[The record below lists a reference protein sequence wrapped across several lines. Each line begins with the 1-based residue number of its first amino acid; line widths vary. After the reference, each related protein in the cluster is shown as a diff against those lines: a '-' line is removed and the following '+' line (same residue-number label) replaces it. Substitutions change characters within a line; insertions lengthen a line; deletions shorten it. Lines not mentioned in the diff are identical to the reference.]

1 MEPQRYRQAL
11 ERSSLVKDFEM
22 LPFGDLTE
30 IGERGN
36 NLSGRQKQRVQ
47 LARALYQDA
56 DIYLLDDPFRA
67 VDAHTSTNLFND
79 YVMGSLS
86 GKTVLLVTH
95 QVEFLRAF
103 DSILLISGGKIMK
116 SGTFDELLSKSEEFQ
131 DLVNAQKT
139 TFVPKCQVVYASKR
153 PKAAEIELANNVSS
167 EERDDVGSLKGDQ
180 LIKAKEREVGDAGL
194 KPYIQYLKHD
204 KGFLYFSMAV
214 IVHTMFVVGQCVQSY
229 KLAIDLQ
236 DSNVSRLKLINVC
249 TVIGFGLI
257 LLLILRSLLTVK
269 LGLDASKSVYS
280 TQSSSLFF
288 APMSFFDSTP
298 LGRMLSRVSSDLS
311 IVDIELPFLINFTV
325 GSIIISYS
333 TYVILCFVAPEIVL
347 VIVLMIYVTI
357 LVQRYYNASAKE
369 LMRLNGTTKSLVANL

>member
-1 MEPQRYRQAL
+1 
-11 ERSSLVKDFEM
+11 
-22 LPFGDLTE
+22 
-30 IGERGN
+30 
-36 NLSGRQKQRVQ
+36 
-47 LARALYQDA
+47 
-56 DIYLLDDPFRA
+56 
-67 VDAHTSTNLFND
+67 
-79 YVMGSLS
+79 MGALS
-86 GKTVLLVTH
+86 GKTVLLI
-95 QVEFLRAF
+95 A
-103 DSILLISGGKIMK
+103 SGKIMK

-153 PKAAEIELANNVSS
+153 PKAAEIELDNNVSS

-180 LIKAKEREVGDAGL
+180 LIKAEERE
-194 KPYIQYLKHD
+194 
-204 KGFLYFSMAV
+204 
-214 IVHTMFVVGQCVQSY
+214 SY
-229 KLAIDLQ
+229 KLAIDIQ
-236 DSNVSRLKLINVC
+236 DSNVSRLK
-249 TVIGFGLI
+249 
-257 LLLILRSLLTVK
+257 SLLTVK

-333 TYVILCFVAPEIVL
+333 TYVILCFVSPEVVL

-369 LMRLNGTTKSLVANL
+369 LM